1 MEMVEITVER
11 REGQG
16 KSAARKLRRTGMIPA
31 IFYGPKRTTV
41 AVRVSAEEFDEKL
54 AHLEGSHLIR
64 LVNDGGKD
72 AELHDKAV
80 LLREVQRHPTTDQ
93 ILHVDLFEVSL
104 TERLTVSVPL
114 RFIGKAAGVV
124 DGGILQP
131 ILREVEVECLP
142 TEIPDFIEV
151 DVSAL
156 GIHEAASRGRE
167 APRGSDAHQ
176 RSHADGGHR
185 AAPTVEEAKPAEV
198 AEAAPVEGAPV
209 EGAAPAAAAPEAG
222 GSEAKGKKGGAKADR
237 CGSSSARQPRQ
248 ALPCDAPQRGVP
260 VVDDLAAA
268 GASRSSVKRTGPSS
282 ARRVA
287 TATGCSS

>member
-11 REGQG
+11 RDGQG
-16 KSAARKLRRTGMIPA
+16 KSAARRLRRTGMIPA

-72 AELHDKAV
+72 PELHDKAV
-80 LLREVQRHPTTDQ
+80 LLREVQRHPTTDA

-156 GIHEAASRGRE
+156 GIHEAVHLADVKLPEGVTLV
-167 APRGSDAHQ
+167 SDPTQ
-176 RSHADGGHR
+176 TVVTVLP
-185 AAPTVEEAKPAEV
+185 PTVEETKPAEV
-198 AEAAPVEGAPV
+198 AEAVPVEGAPA
-209 EGAAPAAAAPEAG
+209 EGAAPAPAAPEAG
-222 GSEAKGKKGGAKADR
+222 GGEPKGKKGG
-237 CGSSSARQPRQ
+237 GE
-248 ALPCDAPQRGVP
+248 G
-260 VVDDLAAA
+260 
-268 GASRSSVKRTGPSS
+268 
-282 ARRVA
+282 
-287 TATGCSS
+287 